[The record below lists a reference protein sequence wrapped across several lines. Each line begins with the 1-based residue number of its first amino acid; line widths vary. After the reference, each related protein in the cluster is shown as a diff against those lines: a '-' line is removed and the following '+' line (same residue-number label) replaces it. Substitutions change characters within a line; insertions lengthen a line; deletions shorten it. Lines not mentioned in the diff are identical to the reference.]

1 MTALVL
7 RSKAH
12 WGYSAAFLAH
22 FAPGMVV
29 RPRTLVRDD
38 CLVAARGRYL
48 LAYVVR
54 RRGRIEDLFVAPEA
68 MGRGLGRVL
77 LDRAR
82 HAALAAGRRTL
93 ELDSDPFA
101 IGFYRG
107 QGARLYGWRASPW
120 PGDPARKLPRMRL
133 LTGWR

>member
-38 CLVAARGRYL
+38 CLVDGRLDPSRYVPAARLGYHD
-48 LAYVVR
+48 YTFVR
-54 RRGRIEDLFVAPEA
+54 EVRELRRPK
-68 MGRGLGRVL
+68 
-77 LDRAR
+77 
-82 HAALAAGRRTL
+82 
-93 ELDSDPFA
+93 
-101 IGFYRG
+101 
-107 QGARLYGWRASPW
+107 
-120 PGDPARKLPRMRL
+120 DPAK
-133 LTGWR
+133 G